1 MLEPLAKIESRRLES
16 IRRQFHHP
24 HVLSALNVE
33 IDEGSG
39 TASVVWAERPGAPD
53 NHTVALTAFLIER
66 ARFDV
71 ALFARYQLDQS
82 RPS

>member
-1 MLEPLAKIESRRLES
+1 MFEPLVKIEARQLES

-24 HVLSALNVE
+24 NVLSALNVE

-39 TASVVWAERPGAPD
+39 TASIVWAERPGAPS
-53 NHTVALTAFLIER
+53 NPTVAIIAFLIER

-71 ALFARYQLDQS
+71 ALFTRYQLDQGK
-82 RPS
+82 PS

>member
-1 MLEPLAKIESRRLES
+1 MPEPLVKIEARRLES

-24 HVLSALNVE
+24 HVLCALNVE
-33 IDEGSG
+33 VDEGSG
-39 TASVVWAERPGAPD
+39 NASVVWAERPGAPG
-53 NHTVALTAFLIER
+53 NPTVAIIAFLIEC

-71 ALFARYQLDQS
+71 ALFTRYQLDQS

>member
-1 MLEPLAKIESRRLES
+1 MFESLVKIEARRLES

-39 TASVVWAERPGAPD
+39 TASIVWAERTGAPG
-53 NHTVALTAFLIER
+53 HQTVAFIAFLIER

-71 ALFARYQLDQS
+71 ALFARYQLDQE

>member
-1 MLEPLAKIESRRLES
+1 MLEPLGKIEAHRLES

-39 TASVVWAERPGAPD
+39 TASIVWAERSGAPG
-53 NHTVALTAFLIER
+53 NQTVAVIAFLIER

-71 ALFARYQLDQS
+71 ALFTRYQLDQG

>member
-1 MLEPLAKIESRRLES
+1 MLEPLAKIEARRLDS

-24 HVLSALNVE
+24 RVLSALNVE
-33 IDEGSG
+33 IDEESG
-39 TASVVWAERPGAPD
+39 TASVVWAERPGAPG
-53 NHTVALTAFLIER
+53 NPTVAIVAFLIEC

-71 ALFARYQLDQS
+71 ALFARYQLDQE

>member
-1 MLEPLAKIESRRLES
+1 MPEPLVKIEARRLES

-33 IDEGSG
+33 VDEGSG
-39 TASVVWAERPGAPD
+39 TASVVWAERPGARG
-53 NHTVALTAFLIER
+53 NQTVAITAFLIER

-71 ALFARYQLDQS
+71 ALFARYQLDQD